1 MKASL
6 HNEIVRHWSAGTSQ
20 RQIARHL
27 GLSRHTV
34 ARVLA
39 DWQAARS
46 GDGPPPGGLVPDVHR
61 ASQLD
66 AYEATM
72 QELLGR
78 YPNLTAVRM
87 YEELRARSFGGGYTI
102 VRERLRQ
109 LRPRPTQPPVLR
121 FETGPGLQAQMDYGV
136 YDLDF
141 TAEGRRRVYLFS
153 YLLSYSRR
161 QYLHLVE
168 AQDFTTTI
176 REHVRAFAHLQG
188 VAATCLYDNQTVVV
202 LRHDE
207 DGPISNPRFL
217 AFATHYGFKPWAC
230 KPHRP
235 QTKGKVEKIFHYV
248 ETSLLNGRTFA
259 TLAQLNEVTGQW
271 LATVADVRLH
281 RQTQETPLAR
291 HAREVP
297 HLIPLP
303 AQPYDTAC
311 VVYRL
316 VNAEGFIAY
325 RQNFYSVPWC
335 YIGRLLPVRITEDQ
349 VLVYGPNLEDVAQHA
364 LLART
369 LTAQR
374 QVCPNHHPL
383 EDPQQRYAL
392 LQERFA
398 ELGPVASRFLDA
410 LVRQQRQGKHQAQ
423 HVLALLAS
431 YERQDWLAALERAL
445 HFGAYS
451 LAAIERILAAT
462 ARPRSI
468 LACLA
473 DQERQHLDP
482 RLRDQP
488 IAPRPTATY
497 QHLLQPEVP
506 PNGSPSPTPESLDP
520 PPAPDAGSES
530 A

>member
-1 MKASL
+1 MKAAL
-6 HNEIVRHWSAGTSQ
+6 RNEIVRQFSAGASQ
-20 RQIARHL
+20 RQIARQL
-27 GLSRHTV
+27 ELSRHTV

-39 DWQAARS
+39 DWEAERS
-46 GDGPPPGGLVPDVHR
+46 GQDPAPGGLVPSVRR

-66 AYEATM
+66 AYEAAIR
-72 QELLGR
+72 ELLAR
-78 YPNLTAVRM
+78 YPNLTAVRL
-87 YEELRARSFGGGYTI
+87 YEELRDRGFGGGYTS

-109 LRPRPTQPPVLR
+109 LRPQPVQEPVLR

-136 YDLDF
+136 YDVDF
-141 TAEGRRRVYLFS
+141 TSEGHRRVYLFS

-161 QYLHLVE
+161 QYLHFVE

-176 REHVRAFAHLQG
+176 REHVRAFEHLQG
-188 VAATCLYDNQTVVV
+188 VAATCLYDNQKVVV

-207 DGPISNPRFL
+207 DGPIYNPRFL
-217 AFATHYGFKPWAC
+217 AFATHYGYKPWAC

-235 QTKGKVEKIFHYV
+235 QTKGKVEKPFHYV
-248 ETSLLNGRTFA
+248 ETNLLNGRTFA
-259 TLAQLNEVTGQW
+259 TLAQLNDFTQQW
-271 LATVADVRLH
+271 LATEADVRIH
-281 RQTQETPLAR
+281 RTTKETPLAR

-311 VVYRL
+311 VLYRT

-349 VLVYGPNLEDVAQHA
+349 VLIYGPNLEEVARHA
-364 LLART
+364 LLPRT

-374 QVCPNHHPL
+374 QVCPSHHPL
-383 EDPQQRYAL
+383 EDPQQRYAM

-398 ELGPVASRFLDA
+398 ELGPVARRFLDE
-410 LVRQQRQGKHQAQ
+410 LVHHQRQGKYQAQ
-423 HVLALLAS
+423 HILALLAS
-431 YERQDWLAALERAL
+431 YERQDWLAALERASR
-445 HFGAYS
+445 FGAYS

-468 LACLA
+468 LASLA
-473 DQERQHLDP
+473 EQERQHLDP

-488 IAPRPTATY
+488 ITPRPTSTY
-497 QHLLQPEVP
+497 QHLLNPEVP
-506 PNGSPSPTPESLDP
+506 PNGSPSPTPESLDEP
-520 PPAPDAGSES
+520 PTPDASSGS

>member
-6 HNEIVRHWSAGTSQ
+6 QNEIVRQWSAGTSQ
-20 RQIARHL
+20 RQIACRL

-39 DWQAARS
+39 GWEAARS
-46 GDGPPPGGLVPDVHR
+46 GDGPPPGGLVPAVRR

-72 QELLGR
+72 RQWLDR

-87 YEELRARSFGGGYTI
+87 YQELRARGFGGGYTI

-109 LRPRPTQPPVLR
+109 LRPQPVQEPVLR

-153 YLLSYSRR
+153 YLLGYSRR
-161 QYLHLVE
+161 QYLHFVD

-176 REHVRAFAHLQG
+176 REHVRAFEHLQG
-188 VAATCLYDNQTVVV
+188 VAATCVYDNQKVVV
-202 LRHDE
+202 LRHDD
-207 DGPISNPRFL
+207 DGPIYNPRFL

-235 QTKGKVEKIFHYV
+235 QTKGKVEKPFHYV

-259 TLAQLNEVTGQW
+259 TLAQLNEVTPQW
-271 LATVADVRLH
+271 LATVADVRIH

-303 AQPYDTAC
+303 AQPYDTAD
-311 VVYRL
+311 VVYRV

-335 YIGRLLPVRITEDQ
+335 YIGRLLPIRITEDQ

-364 LLART
+364 LLPREV
-369 LTAQR
+369 TAQR
-374 QVCPNHHPL
+374 QVCPSHHPL
-383 EDPQQRYAL
+383 EDPQQRSAL

-398 ELGPVASRFLDA
+398 ELGPVARRFLDE
-410 LVRQQRQGKHQAQ
+410 LVRHQRQGKHQAQ
-423 HVLALLAS
+423 HLLALLAS
-431 YERQDWLAALERAL
+431 YERSDWLAALERASR
-445 HFGAYS
+445 FGAYS

-468 LACLA
+468 LTSLA
-473 DQERQHLDP
+473 EQERQHLDP

-488 IAPRPTATY
+488 ITPRPTATY
-497 QHLLQPEVP
+497 QHLLNPEVP
-506 PNGSPSPTPESLDP
+506 PNGPPTPTPESIDS
-520 PPAPDAGSES
+520 PPAPDADAGS